1 MYARVVTIS
10 VRPERMDDC
19 IRIFREVNGPA
30 IAARPGFDHGHWWV
44 ERTTG
49 EAVSVT
55 FWETADNEL
64 ASRANIPRLIDG
76 MAAVLAS
83 RDIEQRVFERVH
95 DQYPGVAVA
104 GARRP

>member
-10 VRPERMDDC
+10 VRPERMEDC
-19 IRIFREVNGPA
+19 IRIFREVNGPS
-30 IAARPGFDHGHWWV
+30 IAARHGFDHGHWWV

-55 FWETADNEL
+55 FWETADDEV

-83 RDIEQRVFERVH
+83 HEIEQQVFERVH
-95 DQYPGVAVA
+95 DQYPVAAVA

>member
-30 IAARPGFDHGHWWV
+30 IAARRGFDHGHWWV

-55 FWETADNEL
+55 FWETADDEL

-76 MAAVLAS
+76 MSAVLAS
-83 RDIEQRVFERVH
+83 NEIEQRMFERVH